1 MRARIISL
9 IFGLVTI
16 LVALSFQVIAACS
29 GIESD
34 QANTVA
40 ASVIG
45 FSGVR
50 HNLML
55 KTTVASLVIS
65 LVSILVFL
73 MDRYLDRQANEK
85 INEH

>member
-16 LVALSFQVIAACS
+16 LAALSFQVIAACS
-29 GIESD
+29 GIDSGHVK
-34 QANTVA
+34 ANTVA

-73 MDRYLDRQANEK
+73 MDRYLDRQAMK
-85 INEH
+85 K